1 MKRVLQLREFPIL
14 LRTTTLVCTVRLA
27 LWIVPFS
34 ILRRIVAFL
43 TKIRSQSSNRYS
55 TEQLSWAVRAVSQYV
70 PRATCLTQA
79 LALHIL
85 LRRYGWQSRIRIG
98 VSKEVGYFESHAWV
112 ESQNRVVI
120 GDCGLSRYI
129 PMMIWD

>member
-1 MKRVLQLREFPIL
+1 MARVPQLREFPLL

-27 LWIVPFS
+27 LWLVPFS
-34 ILRRIVAFL
+34 ILRRIL
-43 TKIRSQSSNRYS
+43 TFSTQIRFQAANRYS
-55 TEQLSWAVRAVSQYV
+55 PEQLSYAVRAVSRYV

-85 LRRYGWQSRIRIG
+85 LRQYGWQSRIRIG
-98 VSKEVGYFESHAWV
+98 VNKDAGHFESHAWV

-120 GDCGLSRYI
+120 GDSGMSRFV
-129 PMMIWD
+129 PMMVWD